1 MPANSLRSR
10 TKGYLIGVLGVL
22 ILSPDT
28 LLIRLV
34 DTSPWTFLTWR
45 GGLMT
50 IGMILVLSLSYRS
63 KLLEKIHA
71 VGWLGLL
78 IALIFAINTTFFQLS
93 VQTTNVS
100 NTLVIIA
107 TAPLFAAILSV
118 IFLVSGPIPAISAIP
133 PALSAT
139 GP

>member
-1 MPANSLRSR
+1 MPTNSLKSR
-10 TKGYLIGVLGVL
+10 TKGYLLGVLGVL

-50 IGMILVLSLSYRS
+50 IGMILVLGLSYRS
-63 KLLEKIHA
+63 KLLEKINA
-71 VGWLGLL
+71 IGWLGLL

-93 VQTTNVS
+93 VQTTNVA

-118 IFLVSGPIPAISAIP
+118 IFLKESIPIS
-133 PALSAT
+133 T
-139 GP
+139 